1 MKDVIS
7 LGVGEPDFDTP
18 WSVREKAIS
27 CLEEGYT
34 SYTSNKGLL
43 VLRRTLSLFLE
54 RSYGVKYDPDT
65 EILITVGVSEGMDL
79 VFRSLLDDGDK
90 AVVISPHFVAYPALI
105 ELAGGVP
112 VFLET
117 TQDERFKINFSRL
130 NELVRKHK
138 PKAIM
143 INYPNNPTGASYT
156 SVELKELNRIV
167 KKYGLIVISDEIYD
181 GLGYEY
187 EHTCFPSING
197 ARKHTVLF
205 GGFSKNYAMTGFRI
219 GFACGPESIIAA
231 MTKIHQYTIMCAP
244 ILSQFAATEALR
256 STKGEVER
264 MRKEYKRR
272 REYIVGALNET
283 VLHTTMPEGAFYCF
297 PSVRKTGM
305 SGMEFATT
313 LLKKNKVAVVPG
325 EAFGDAYEE
334 FVRISYAQPL
344 PVLKEAV
351 ARIKTFI
358 NR

>member
-181 GLGYEY
+181 G
-187 EHTCFPSING
+187 
-197 ARKHTVLF
+197 RV
-205 GGFSKNYAMTGFRI
+205 
-219 GFACGPESIIAA
+219 
-231 MTKIHQYTIMCAP
+231 
-244 ILSQFAATEALR
+244 
-256 STKGEVER
+256 
-264 MRKEYKRR
+264 
-272 REYIVGALNET
+272 
-283 VLHTTMPEGAFYCF
+283 
-297 PSVRKTGM
+297 
-305 SGMEFATT
+305 
-313 LLKKNKVAVVPG
+313 
-325 EAFGDAYEE
+325 
-334 FVRISYAQPL
+334 
-344 PVLKEAV
+344 
-351 ARIKTFI
+351 
-358 NR
+358 